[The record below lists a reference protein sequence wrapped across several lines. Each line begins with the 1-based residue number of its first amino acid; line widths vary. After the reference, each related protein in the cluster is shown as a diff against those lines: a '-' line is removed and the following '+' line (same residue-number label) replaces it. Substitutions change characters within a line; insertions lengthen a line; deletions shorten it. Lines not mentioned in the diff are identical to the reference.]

1 MAEQTRAPHETEPP
15 TTEPGRPTVVLVRH
29 GATEWSESGQH
40 TGLTDLPL
48 LPEGEDE
55 ARALKPLLVG
65 RSFALVLSS
74 PLERAT
80 RTAEL
85 AGLDGVEIDDD
96 LLEWRY
102 GDVEGRTTV
111 EMREGED
118 ADWTVFD
125 GAIPGGESGAEVVV
139 RVDRVIARCLAVGD
153 GEVALVGH
161 GHCLRIVAAR
171 WLGLEARD
179 GRLFHLSSGT
189 ISELAWEREQPVL
202 KTWGL
207 KPSLVET

>member
-1 MAEQTRAPHETEPP
+1 MAGDEREQ
-15 TTEPGRPTVVLVRH
+15 GRPTVVLVRH

-48 LPEGEDE
+48 LDEGEEE
-55 ARALKPLLVG
+55 ARALAPLLAE

-74 PLERAT
+74 PLSRAT

-85 AGLDGVEIDDD
+85 AGLRHVEIEPD
-96 LLEWRY
+96 LLEWDY
-102 GDVEGRTTV
+102 GEVEGRTTA
-111 EMREGED
+111 EMREAD
-118 ADWTVFD
+118 PDWTVFD
-125 GAIPGGESGAEVVV
+125 GSIPGGESEAEVGA
-139 RVDRVIARCLAVGD
+139 RVDRVIARCLAVTD

-171 WLGLEARD
+171 WLGLDVRD
-179 GRLFHLSSGT
+179 GRLFALASGT
-189 ISELAWEREQPVL
+189 LCELSWEREQPVI

-207 KPSLVET
+207 KPALVPRDART